1 VPIPPFAASGLLP
14 PGEHQ
19 CTVEDVLER
28 FGAFRGS
35 DRRQRLSRGLV
46 TYVEEVRGAGIGK
59 YLIVNGSYVTDID
72 SPNDIDVLLVL
83 KDDVQ
88 LDAPVPPFQYNA
100 RSKKYVKRNYGLD
113 FFFGFEHEESAQ
125 QIVALFQDVKY
136 QPGAVKG
143 ILKVVL

>member
-1 VPIPPFAASGLLP
+1 MPIPPFAAGGLLP
-14 PGEHQ
+14 PGEHE

-28 FGAFRGS
+28 FGVFRGS
-35 DRRQRLSRGLV
+35 DRRPRLSRDLV
-46 TYVEEVRGAGIGK
+46 AYVREVRGAAIGK

-72 SPNDIDVLLVL
+72 NPNDIDVLLVL
-83 KDDVQ
+83 KDDVR

-100 RSKKYVKRNYGLD
+100 RSKRYVKKNYGLD

-125 QIVALFQDVKY
+125 EMVALFQDVKY
-136 QPGAVKG
+136 RPGETKG